1 MVSKKRRYAGAIS
14 RGELQSEA
22 PIIYVDLDAETVS
35 YMGDRPWDRREFG
48 CFCMAF

>member
-1 MVSKKRRYAGAIS
+1 MVSKKRRCAGAIL
-14 RGELQSEA
+14 RGELKSKA

-48 CFCMAF
+48 VICMAF